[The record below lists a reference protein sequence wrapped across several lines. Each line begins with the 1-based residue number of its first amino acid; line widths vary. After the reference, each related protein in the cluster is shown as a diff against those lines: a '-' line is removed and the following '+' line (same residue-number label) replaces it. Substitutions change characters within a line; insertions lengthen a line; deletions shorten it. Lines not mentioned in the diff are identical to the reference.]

1 MKGAWEHV
9 SVAAY
14 SRTLFICS
22 VVVFIELKTLQGHG
36 LTKRERQQGHVVN
49 LFLECGASVILPFL

>member
-14 SRTLFICS
+14 SGTLFICS
-22 VVVFIELKTLQGHG
+22 VGVFIELKTLQGHR
-36 LTKRERQQGHVVN
+36 LIKRDCRQGHVVSF
-49 LFLECGASVILPFL
+49 FLKCGASAILPFP